1 MPRGDATAE
10 RVCACA
16 LDLFARHGV
25 AGTSLQMIADALGVA
40 KAAVYYRF
48 RTKDEIVRAVL
59 APAFDAF
66 ATLLDEVDARPV
78 DERAGALVDGL
89 ARQAV
94 THRRLYAVV
103 LGDVSA
109 AELGRR
115 SPDDAAV
122 WLRLRETL
130 AGPVPDDASRTR
142 AAIYLSGLM
151 GPAVDADVARIDDA
165 TLEHAVASA
174 GRRILGLPDRD
185 ASD

>member
-1 MPRGDATAE
+1 MPRGDASAE

-40 KAAVYYRF
+40 KAAVYYRY
-48 RTKDEIVRAVL
+48 RTKDDIVRAVL

-66 ATLLDEVDARPV
+66 AVLLDE
-78 DERAGALVDGL
+78 VDGL

-103 LGDVSA
+103 LQDVTA
-109 AELGRR
+109 AELRR
-115 SPDDAAV
+115 HSPDDAAV

-130 AGPVPDDASRTR
+130 AGPTPDDVARTR
-142 AAIYLSGLM
+142 AAIFLSGLM
-151 GPAVDADVARIDDA
+151 GPAVDPDVARIDDA
-165 TLEHAVASA
+165 TLERAIAST
-174 GRRILGLPDRD
+174 GRRILGLPT
-185 ASD
+185 

>member
-16 LDLFARHGV
+16 LDLFASHGV

-40 KAAVYYRF
+40 KAAVYYRY
-48 RTKDEIVRAVL
+48 RTKDDIVRAVL
-59 APAFDAF
+59 APAFDTFTA
-66 ATLLDEVDARPV
+66 LLDDVDARPV

-103 LGDVSA
+103 LSDVTA
-109 AELGRR
+109 ADLRRR
-115 SPDDAAV
+115 SPEDLTV
-122 WLRLRETL
+122 FTRLRETL

-142 AAIYLSGLM
+142 AAIFLSGLM
-151 GPAVDADVARIDDA
+151 GPAVDPDVTRIDDA
-165 TLEHAVASA
+165 TLERAIAGA
-174 GRRILGLPDRD
+174 GRRILGLPG
-185 ASD
+185 

>member
-1 MPRGDATAE
+1 MPRGDASAE

-16 LDLFARHGV
+16 LDLFSRHGV

-40 KAAVYYRF
+40 KAAVYYRY
-48 RTKDEIVRAVL
+48 RTKDDIVRAVL

-66 ATLLDEVDARPV
+66 TTLLDEVELRPV

-109 AELGRR
+109 ADLGRR

-130 AGPVPDDASRTR
+130 AGPAPDDVSRTR
-142 AAIYLSGLM
+142 AAIFLSGLM
-151 GPAVDADVARIDDA
+151 GPAVDADVARLDDA
-165 TLEHAVASA
+165 TLERAVASA
-174 GRRILGLPDRD
+174 GRRILGLPD
-185 ASD
+185 